1 MDIPLDRPK
10 QLTSIEDVYRAHG
23 DRLWRSL
30 LGYTGD
36 SAIAEDAMAEA
47 FAQALRRG
55 PALHDPEAWVWRA
68 AFRIAAGALKDRR
81 RRLPASAE
89 PTYELAEVPGDLA
102 DALAQLP
109 DGQRAAIVLT
119 YYADLPA
126 PDVAQALGTTSAAVR
141 VSLMRARRRLRTLLE
156 IDHE

>member
-55 PALHDPEAWVWRA
+55 PALRDPEAWVWRA

-126 PDVAQALGTTSAAVR
+126 PDVARALGTTSAAVR

-156 IDHE
+156 IDHG